1 LDEEDGCPPDLEAV
15 EVQVQQQQQQQQ
27 QQVQQQVQQQQQQSV
42 ENTLNQQEQLKK
54 FLDSDLIRN
63 LTIAIKAGMENYQ
76 GMESYEPSADELINV
91 LKNLENLAA
100 LNPAL
105 YRAIVDQINVNQAD
119 EIPMAQPQ
127 PPMVEEQYHQ
137 NGQDIIESEVQQG
150 YSEVDQEQ
158 LVVQEQV
165 QEEQVV
171 QMNGTHEVS
180 ETDRAVPAK
189 SQEEMLKEQKAAMIQ
204 AQVDAEHEEQMRLL
218 KEKKRRE
225 KEPPPPPKTITVMAG
240 GRNRPSWPIAPGIAN
255 ANQPRVITLNSAED
269 EEEMLKNRFEVA
281 QAAGLKHVDV
291 IHGDENFYPTPMKDY
306 DYPWSG
312 SLRPVSNKMHRGQR
326 MGAPDDMGP
335 SPWAG
340 SLRHVDKNKMRKKKE
355 KKIDDDDMYGSAPW
369 MGTLRH
375 VKHENKVFESVKP
388 RFKKYPDE
396 DAPNPFEGTQGK
408 DAKPVYPLTPAAVI
422 PAGGSSS
429 VARKERMHFEEVERI
444 TANLRETRTVS
455 GALLQSLMPKLL
467 KEHESKY
474 EPLGHDESFK
484 IMEEILSMQIGI
496 DTEGKVEDN
505 DEAEQMIRAITH
517 GEIDN
522 AVYSKM
528 ADDLETAAQMKRKA
542 EKGKKKKK
550 KKTAGGSTSS
560 KSGLETSAS
569 ESVVE
574 SAA

>member
-1 LDEEDGCPPDLEAV
+1 
-15 EVQVQQQQQQQQ
+15 
-27 QQVQQQVQQQQQQSV
+27 
-42 ENTLNQQEQLKK
+42 
-54 FLDSDLIRN
+54 
-63 LTIAIKAGMENYQ
+63 
-76 GMESYEPSADELINV
+76 
-91 LKNLENLAA
+91 
-100 LNPAL
+100 
-105 YRAIVDQINVNQAD
+105 VNQAD
-119 EIPMAQPQ
+119 ETPVAPAPQ
-127 PPMVEEQYHQ
+127 QVVEQ
-137 NGQDIIESEVQQG
+137 NGQDIIESDVQQG
-150 YSEVDQEQ
+150 YSEVDIQEQ
-158 LVVQEQV
+158 QQEQQV
-165 QEEQVV
+165 QEEV
-171 QMNGTHEVS
+171 QMNGTHPEQS
-180 ETDRAVPAK
+180 ETDHVAVPQM
-189 SQEEMLKEQKAAMIQ
+189 SQEEMIKAQKEAMIK

-240 GRNRPSWPIAPGIAN
+240 GKNRPSWPIAPGIAN
-255 ANQPRVITLNSAED
+255 ANQPRQITLTSGED

-291 IHGDENFYPTPMKDY
+291 IHGDEGFYPTPMKDY

-312 SLRPVSNKMHRGQR
+312 SLRPVSNKMNRGSR

-355 KKIDDDDMYGSAPW
+355 KKQDDDDMYGTAPW

-375 VKHENKVFESVKP
+375 VKHENKVFENIKP

-422 PAGGSSS
+422 PSGGSSAT
-429 VARKERMHFEEVERI
+429 ARKERMHFEEVERI

-484 IMEEILSMQIGI
+484 IMEEILAMQIGI
-496 DTEGKVEDN
+496 DCDGKVEDN
-505 DEAEQMIRAITH
+505 DEAEQIIRAITH
-517 GEIDN
+517 GEVDN

-528 ADDLETAAQMKRKA
+528 ADDLETAAQMKRK
-542 EKGKKKKK
+542 EKPKKKKK
-550 KKTAGGSTSS
+550 KKTGANSTSS